1 MAKCNLE
8 HDSNG
13 TGDLELAGTVLH
25 QDVITSRADCRQATT
40 HIMCDTVTAVGWHRL
55 GSVTNDGPG
64 PYLLR
69 LSAFHQYQ
77 HGYLSL
83 MFRIPGHDNIMA
95 DDCSHMHHLS
105 NSQLFAYFDLTY
117 PQKQP
122 LGKL

>member
-13 TGDLELAGTVLH
+13 TGDLELGA
-25 QDVITSRADCRQATT
+25 ITSHADCREATAHT
-40 HIMCDTVTAVGWHRL
+40 MCDNVTAVAWHRR
-55 GSVTNDGPG
+55 GSATTNGPG
-64 PYLLR
+64 TYLLR

-95 DDCSHMHHLS
+95 DDCSRMHHLS
-105 NSQLFAYFDLTY
+105 NSQLFACFDLTY
-117 PQKQP
+117 PQRQP